1 MKQALLIIAFIL
13 IGILPAAAEDLSA
26 MVARELSDGTYEG
39 ISSARMQRPSTKGEH
54 DPSIRF
60 MESSLQR
67 QPSAPIASITLA
79 THDSLPLTLNDDV
92 AYFIHFFQ
100 TRGKETYSRWL
111 ASSTRY
117 LPVMKD
123 ILRREGLPETLVYV
137 AMIESGFKLHA
148 RSVANAVGPWQFM
161 AGTGQRYALRID
173 QWVDERRDP
182 VKATMAA
189 AMYFKDLY
197 ALFNQDWYLAAAGYN
212 AGENKILRAIDRYDS
227 MDFWELCKG
236 DYLKQETKQYVP
248 KLLAAAIIAQ
258 NPEKYGFTKTIIL
271 PVTEYD
277 TALLTSQTDLGL
289 VARLTGTS
297 LQTIR
302 ELNPSLLQN
311 STPPDYRD
319 FMLKI
324 PKGTK
329 EDFERGIAGVPPEE
343 RYKITARAERPVARS
358 KKVASPQAGH
368 PAETVEHPKGVPAAA
383 EVLVPEEKQV
393 LTKLPDTMVSKLYY
407 TVRRG
412 DTVTAIARRF
422 KVPAAM
428 IEAWNNIK
436 STVLVPGHQLVVARY
451 ETKESIH

>member
-1 MKQALLIIAFIL
+1 M
-13 IGILPAAAEDLSA
+13 
-26 MVARELSDGTYEG
+26 
-39 ISSARMQRPSTKGEH
+39 
-54 DPSIRF
+54 
-60 MESSLQR
+60 
-67 QPSAPIASITLA
+67 
-79 THDSLPLTLNDDV
+79 
-92 AYFIHFFQ
+92 
-100 TRGKETYSRWL
+100 
-111 ASSTRY
+111 
-117 LPVMKD
+117 
-123 ILRREGLPETLVYV
+123 
-137 AMIESGFKLHA
+137 
-148 RSVANAVGPWQFM
+148 
-161 AGTGQRYALRID
+161 
-173 QWVDERRDP
+173 
-182 VKATMAA
+182 
-189 AMYFKDLY
+189 
-197 ALFNQDWYLAAAGYN
+197 
-212 AGENKILRAIDRYDS
+212 
-227 MDFWELCKG
+227 
-236 DYLKQETKQYVP
+236 
-248 KLLAAAIIAQ
+248 
-258 NPEKYGFTKTIIL
+258 
-271 PVTEYD
+271 
-277 TALLTSQTDLGL
+277 GL